1 MLCSEYAFQYEIQ
14 KDLIDLFKQIK
25 ILVSEENILQTKSF
39 SQIENLLVSYKEKSN
54 IKNVLYK
61 YVINLAIEAEIKS
74 AGAFIEVFKFLQN
87 YIFDQKSLN
96 LMQETIDLHQN
107 KKTNLKD
114 LEWLLEYFKFD
125 LKLKT
130 ILFDTISLS
139 GFNGKI
145 LVEKGN
151 DKFKTIIEKI
161 NGFVF
166 DLPMKDTKYFGN
178 YANPR
183 LIMIDGFVENVSE
196 IHVLLEKSSESK
208 ECLIVFHRGMS
219 DDVLNT
225 LSVNWNRGTLRVVP
239 VQVPYD
245 LEGMNTLNDLAVIS
259 LSDVVSSLKGQLIS
273 SIRYED
279 LTSVD
284 RLEIT
289 NNKIILINKK
299 CDKQVKTHVQEL
311 LNKRSKVHDEIV
323 SFYDKRIKTLSS
335 NLVTIKLCDDIF
347 YLSNRQKIDKFLRS
361 YRNFISSGVIE
372 FNDQKMLTA
381 TAQEIV
387 NFVPVIYERLNEI
400 GCVLCAN

>member
-1 MLCSEYAFQYEIQ
+1 MLCTNYAFQYEIQ
-14 KDLIDLFKQIK
+14 KDLIDLFRQIK
-25 ILVSEENILQTKSF
+25 ILINEENILQVKNF

-54 IKNVLYK
+54 IKSILYK
-61 YVINLAIEAEIKS
+61 YVINLAIEAELKS

-87 YIFDQKSLN
+87 YIFDQTSIN
-96 LMQETIDLHQN
+96 IFQEKIDLNQN

-125 LKLKT
+125 QKLKT

-166 DLPMKDTKYFGN
+166 DLQMKDVKYFGN
-178 YANPR
+178 YENPR
-183 LIMIDGFVENVSE
+183 LVMIDGFIENVSE
-196 IHVLLEKSSESK
+196 VHILLEKSFDSK
-208 ECLIVFHRGMS
+208 ECLIIFHRGMS

-225 LSVNWNRGTLRVVP
+225 LSVNWNRGTLHVVP

-245 LEGMNTLNDLAVIS
+245 LEGMNTLNDLAIIS
-259 LSDVVSSLKGQLIS
+259 LSDVISSLKGQLIS
-273 SIRYED
+273 SIQYED
-279 LTSVD
+279 LTHID
-284 RLEIT
+284 RIEIT
-289 NNKIILINKK
+289 NNKVILINKK
-299 CDKQVKTHVQEL
+299 CDKQVKIHVQEL
-311 LNKRSKVHDEIV
+311 LNKRLKAHDDIV

-361 YRNFISSGVIE
+361 YRNFISNGVIE
-372 FNDQKMLTA
+372 VNGQKMLTS
-381 TAQEIV
+381 TAKEIIS
-387 NFVPVIYERLNEI
+387 FVPVIYERLNEL
-400 GCVLCAN
+400 GCVLCVN